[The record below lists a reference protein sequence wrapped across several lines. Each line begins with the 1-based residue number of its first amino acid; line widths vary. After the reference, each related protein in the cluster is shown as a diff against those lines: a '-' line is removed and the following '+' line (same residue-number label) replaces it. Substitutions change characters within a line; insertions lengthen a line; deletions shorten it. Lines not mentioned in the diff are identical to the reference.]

1 MKTTKSFRFISSEE
15 YKGVPVQRFMVDGKI
30 MYHSCSTWF
39 EDFAEFAESV
49 DDSIKEEG
57 AAQESYN
64 GRNDFM
70 DWLVNPARRNESATQ
85 MLTAYAITDY
95 YNV

>member
-1 MKTTKSFRFISSEE
+1 MKKGYVIVSTDE
-15 YKGVPVQRFMVDGKI
+15 YKGIPVQKCRLENGNI

-39 EDFAEFAESV
+39 EDFADFSKTV
-49 DDSIKEEG
+49 DDSVKEE
-57 AAQESYN
+57 ASKQDSYN

-70 DWLVNPARRNESATQ
+70 DWIVNTARRNESAAR
-85 MLTAYAITDY
+85 MLAA